1 MEGER
6 ALYCAGLSRSHFL
19 RFFRAEPR
27 RLVPALLG
35 RGTQLT
41 TRLWA
46 FDCSFVCSLLLVCA
60 LYATGVSICFSM
72 MFIRTYVYVYIYT
85 YIIHTHIHICIHT
98 YICMYVYTD
107 GYVFMMYMYACIHVY
122 VYSCAH
128 TGAVH
133 NAVCAAVHVAAHLR
147 PPRRRRYLSCGYIC
161 TCIRLCV

>member
-27 RLVPALLG
+27 RLVAALLG

-46 FDCSFVCSLLLVCA
+46 FDCSFVRSLLLVCA

-72 MFIRTYVYVYIYT
+72 MFILKYVY
-85 YIIHTHIHICIHT
+85 
-98 YICMYVYTD
+98 
-107 GYVFMMYMYACIHVY
+107 AK
-122 VYSCAH
+122 
-128 TGAVH
+128 
-133 NAVCAAVHVAAHLR
+133 
-147 PPRRRRYLSCGYIC
+147 
-161 TCIRLCV
+161 